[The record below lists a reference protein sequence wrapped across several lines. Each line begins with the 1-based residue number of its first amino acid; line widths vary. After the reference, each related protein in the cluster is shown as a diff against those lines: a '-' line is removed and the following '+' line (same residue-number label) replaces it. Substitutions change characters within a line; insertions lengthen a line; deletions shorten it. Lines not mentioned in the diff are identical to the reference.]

1 LVHISPG
8 WVRCDRS
15 DYYGVRTTAVFEDLA
30 AVHFWRLAMLRA
42 ELIRIVRFILKLLR
56 VQTLVI

>member
-1 LVHISPG
+1 MERELQQCLKISL
-8 WVRCDRS
+8 RCIS
-15 DYYGVRTTAVFEDLA
+15 GGF
-30 AVHFWRLAMLRA
+30 FAMLRA